1 MILPE
6 HLELV
11 SGSNTEIVTIDLDSN
26 IFNLFETE
34 PSIVIQPDLS
44 LPYANLNQ
52 NDQGNHW
59 FRHLDGGYQYIN
71 LDDGTRYYRYS
82 DKSSVFC
89 VPRRDGGL
97 VQYKSPSGVIEKE
110 VNGKGSILLV
120 IKRSNNAGLILHVYS
135 PLPMGK
141 SQNAIFRKYVLPEV
155 PEQVLPES
163 SQCQPG
169 RSENSSLSLLDGSG

>member
-6 HLELV
+6 HLELI
-11 SGSNTEIVTIDLDSN
+11 SGSNTQIVTINLDSN
-26 IFNLFETE
+26 CFNLFETE

-44 LPYANLNQ
+44 LPYANQ
-52 NDQGNHW
+52 NSKGNYW

-71 LDDGTRYYRYS
+71 SDGTRYYRYS
-82 DKSSVFC
+82 DNSSVFC

-120 IKRSNNAGLILHVYS
+120 IKRSNNAGLTLHVYS

-155 PEQVLPES
+155 PEQVLPKS
-163 SQCQPG
+163 SQSPG
-169 RSENSSLSLLDGSG
+169 PSQNSSLSLLDGSG